1 MLINPFESLEAFD
14 PRDREGCCWPW
25 RSAVTATENCR
36 GAEAPHLGLLSIAA
50 VLEQNGYACQV
61 LDSALAYARHD
72 DIARAVAEAQP
83 RIIGISATT
92 PTFRTAVEIARRCR
106 EVAPDALIVMGG
118 YHPTYFHR
126 EIIGRYA
133 FVDAV
138 VRGDGE
144 YPVLELA
151 RGLVLEAI
159 DGLTYRRDGVTVV
172 NRTRQE
178 IRNLEELPLPARH
191 LIGDPLEGRIG
202 QIRLTRPGEYA
213 TMITSRGCPFKCT
226 FCVVNGVEDPGTRMR
241 TVEDVRREI
250 FWLAERGIKFI
261 AVEDMNFTLN
271 RRRVSQISA
280 LFREA
285 GIRWSCWS
293 RGDNMSERLFE
304 EMARSGCTMVTLGL
318 ESGSQKVLDYYH
330 KQRPLA
336 KVTRGARAAKS
347 VGLDVSS
354 TMIVGAPGETMD
366 DVQASLDLVID
377 LDIDFIAVTPL
388 AIFPFTPLWIAARE
402 RGLIRDRWE
411 DNLMVYDVF
420 DRPTREEVSEMQNHL
435 ANGFYGRKRYVAR
448 QLARTLLHRRQIA
461 WLNLPHAG
469 SILRDLRANLR
480 PLATT

>member
-1 MLINPFESLEAFD
+1 
-14 PRDREGCCWPW
+14 
-25 RSAVTATENCR
+25 
-36 GAEAPHLGLLSIAA
+36 
-50 VLEQNGYACQV
+50 
-61 LDSALAYARHD
+61 
-72 DIARAVAEAQP
+72 
-83 RIIGISATT
+83 
-92 PTFRTAVEIARRCR
+92 
-106 EVAPDALIVMGG
+106 
-118 YHPTYFHR
+118 
-126 EIIGRYA
+126 
-133 FVDAV
+133 
-138 VRGDGE
+138 
-144 YPVLELA
+144 
-151 RGLVLEAI
+151 
-159 DGLTYRRDGVTVV
+159 
-172 NRTRQE
+172 
-178 IRNLEELPLPARH
+178 
-191 LIGDPLEGRIG
+191 
-202 QIRLTRPGEYA
+202 
-213 TMITSRGCPFKCT
+213 
-226 FCVVNGVEDPGTRMR
+226 
-241 TVEDVRREI
+241 
-250 FWLAERGIKFI
+250 
-261 AVEDMNFTLN
+261 
-271 RRRVSQISA
+271 
-280 LFREA
+280 
-285 GIRWSCWS
+285 
-293 RGDNMSERLFE
+293 
-304 EMARSGCTMVTLGL
+304 MVTLGL